1 MLRILGRASS
11 INVRKV
17 LWTCAEIGLPFERE
31 DWGLGFKPTSDPAFT
46 ALNPNALVP
55 VVIAPPSGGVPPLPP
70 EGGEPAWERP
80 GADSDGDFVLWE
92 SNTICRWLAA
102 EHGREDLL
110 PKSPRDRAEVERWM
124 DWQATELNSAWRY
137 AFHGLVRKNPQCQ
150 DAAQIEAS
158 VQQWNRTMGLLDAQ
172 LQRTGAY
179 AAGAHFTLAD
189 VVLGVSTH
197 RWLETPIE
205 RPALPHVAAY
215 CARLRERPGFQQ
227 YVPSG
232 GA

>member
-1 MLRILGRASS
+1 MLKVLGRASS

-31 DWGLGFKPTSDPAFT
+31 DWGTGFRPTSDPAFT

-55 VVIAPPSGGVPPLPP
+55 VVIVPGG
-70 EGGEPAWERP
+70 
-80 GADSDGDFVLWE
+80 GADGDFVLWE

-110 PKSPRDRAEVERWM
+110 PRSPRERAQVERWM
-124 DWQATELNSAWRY
+124 DWQASELNSAWRY
-137 AFHGLVRKNPQCQ
+137 AFHGLVRKSAQHQ
-150 DAAQIEAS
+150 DGQQIEAS
-158 VQQWNRTMGLLDAQ
+158 VRQWNRAMSLLDGQ

-179 AAGAHFTLAD
+179 AAGPHFTLAD

-197 RWLETPIE
+197 RWLATPIE
-205 RPALPHVAAY
+205 RPELPHVAAY
-215 CARLRERPGFQQ
+215 CARLSQRPGFAQH
-227 YVPSG
+227 VRSG
-232 GA
+232 GP